1 MTNSNRRNFIKSV
14 SGVSLAAAMG
24 LGASQRAGAAV
35 KAKVVVVGGGY
46 GGAIA
51 AKYLKMAEPDLDVV
65 LIEQNKQYVS
75 CPLSNEVLAGLG
87 TIEHLTFGYEGLSR
101 RGITVVH
108 DTVTAIDPLARKVM
122 ISGGKSFDYD
132 RVIVSPG
139 VDFQWGAI
147 KGYDEAAS
155 LIIPHAWKA
164 GAQTTLLANQLK
176 GMKDGGVVII
186 TVPDNPFRCPPGP
199 YERAAMI
206 AHYLKQNKP
215 RSKVILLDAKDRF
228 SKQGLF
234 QQGWVQ
240 HYGDVIG
247 ESSKERYGSMIEWV
261 PASKGG
267 EVDAINAATR
277 TAISVVGK
285 EFKADVL
292 NVIPPQHA
300 GKIAHTTG
308 LVNPKGWCPVDFLT
322 FESTMHKNVHVI
334 GDACVGGAMPKS
346 GYAANSQAKV
356 AVAAIIASLRGVTP
370 DEPAYLNACYSLIT
384 PDHGISVTGIYQV
397 KDGQLVEVPNS
408 GGVSPTDASP
418 AFRKI
423 EVAHAKSW
431 FKNITTE
438 MFG

>member
-24 LGASQRAGAAV
+24 MGISLRAGAAV
-35 KAKVVVVGGGY
+35 KAKIVVVGGGY
-46 GGAIA
+46 GGVIA
-51 AKYLKMAEPDLDVV
+51 AKYLKMAEPGLEVV
-65 LIEQNKQYVS
+65 LIEQNKRYVS

-87 TIEHLTFGYEGLSR
+87 NIEHLTFGYEGLAR

-108 DTVTAIDPLARKVM
+108 DTVEAIDPQARKVM

-139 VDFQWGAI
+139 VDFKWGAI
-147 KGYDEAAS
+147 KGYDEEAS
-155 LIIPHAWKA
+155 QTIPHAWKA
-164 GAQTTLLANQLK
+164 GPQTTLLANQIK
-176 GMKDGGVVII
+176 DMKDGGVVII

-199 YERAAMI
+199 YERAALI

-215 RSKVILLDAKDRF
+215 RSKIILLDAKDKF

-234 QQGWVQ
+234 LQGWTQ
-240 HYGDVIG
+240 HYGDIIS
-247 ESSKERYGSMIEWV
+247 ESSKEKYGSMIEWV

-267 EVDAINAATR
+267 EIDAINAATR
-277 TAISVVGK
+277 TAMSVVGK

-308 LVNPKGWCPVDFLT
+308 LVNPKGWCPVDFKT

-356 AVAAIIASLRGVTP
+356 AVAAIIASLRGVDP

-384 PDHGISVTGIYQV
+384 PEHGISVTAIYQV

-408 GGVSPTDASP
+408 GGVSPIDVSP

-431 FKNITTE
+431 LKNITTE

>member
-1 MTNSNRRNFIKSV
+1 
-14 SGVSLAAAMG
+14 
-24 LGASQRAGAAV
+24 
-35 KAKVVVVGGGY
+35 
-46 GGAIA
+46 
-51 AKYLKMAEPDLDVV
+51 
-65 LIEQNKQYVS
+65 
-75 CPLSNEVLAGLG
+75 
-87 TIEHLTFGYEGLSR
+87 
-101 RGITVVH
+101 
-108 DTVTAIDPLARKVM
+108 VTAIDPEARKVM

-139 VDFQWGAI
+139 VDFKWGAV

-164 GAQTTLLANQLK
+164 GPQTTLLANQIK
-176 GMKDGGVVII
+176 DMKDGGVVII

-215 RSKVILLDAKDRF
+215 RSKIIVLDAKDKF

-234 QQGWVQ
+234 LQGWTQ

-247 ESSKERYGSMIEWV
+247 ESSKEKYGSMIEWV

-267 EVDAINAATR
+267 EIDAINVETR

-292 NVIPPQHA
+292 NVIPPQQA

-308 LVNPKGWCPVDFLT
+308 LVNPKGWCPVNFLT

-356 AVAAIIASLRGVTP
+356 AVAAILASLRGVDP

-384 PDHGISVTGIYQV
+384 PS
-397 KDGQLVEVPNS
+397 PNK
-408 GGVSPTDASP
+408 G
-418 AFRKI
+418 
-423 EVAHAKSW
+423 
-431 FKNITTE
+431 
-438 MFG
+438 